1 MKYLVISFVIYFVY
15 KFLLQPTLKEP
26 DTKTRYYQ
34 DTSDSRNKGK
44 NPRVDEEEYT
54 DYEEVD

>member
-1 MKYLVISFVIYFVY
+1 MKYLILSFVIYFVY
-15 KFLLQPTLKEP
+15 KFLFQPALKEP
-26 DTKTRYYQ
+26 DTKTRYYE
-34 DTSDSRNKGK
+34 DTSNSRNTSK

>member
-1 MKYLVISFVIYFVY
+1 MKYLILSFVIYFVY
-15 KFLLQPTLKEP
+15 KFLFQPALKEP
-26 DTKTRYYQ
+26 DTQTRYYE
-34 DTSDSRNKGK
+34 DTSNSRNNSK